1 MTSTSSVHVRGFLRD
16 VDGRAEVMAIGDV
29 CKEDAKRFWEDY
41 LPKMNPSIPVPNL
54 SFEVYNV
61 FGGHMYHL
69 EQCFCRG
76 VHPQQTSIVKMAM
89 VRWNCLW
96 CH

>member
-1 MTSTSSVHVRGFLRD
+1 
-16 VDGRAEVMAIGDV
+16 MAIGDV
-29 CKEDAKRFWEDY
+29 CKEDAKRFREDY

-54 SFEVYNV
+54 SFDEVYDV

-76 VHPQQTSIVKMAM
+76 VHPQQTSIV
-89 VRWNCLW
+89 
-96 CH
+96 